1 MAIVFVT
8 PLAAA
13 DFFQPVIERA
23 LIAATLQR
31 CGIPDRPYLLSLATL
46 EPRKNL
52 NFLIRCFSQVIQ
64 ADPTLDLNL
73 VLVGIGGWQTAEIFQ
88 AASHNPQLKSR
99 IIFTGYLPDRDLS
112 AIYSG
117 ATAFVYPS
125 LYEGFGLPPLEAM
138 QCGIPVITANTS
150 SLPEVVGNA
159 GILIDPTQDDDLCQ
173 AILNLVHDAPLQA
186 DLAQRARQR
195 ATQFSWA
202 RCAQQTAEIY
212 QIAAAN
218 SSQ

>member
-1 MAIVFVT
+1 M
-8 PLAAA
+8 
-13 DFFQPVIERA
+13 
-23 LIAATLQR
+23 
-31 CGIPDRPYLLSLATL
+31 
-46 EPRKNL
+46 
-52 NFLIRCFSQVIQ
+52 
-64 ADPTLDLNL
+64 
-73 VLVGIGGWQTAEIFQ
+73 LVGIGGWQTAEIFQ